1 MRLMRAA
8 MAVSVLM
15 LLSCESD
22 EATDPIETADSAIL
36 RSGGAIRTTGN
47 SHEVLLQAL
56 ADLLLEALGEK
67 VAEVDDEQGDACE
80 HKDHG

>member
-1 MRLMRAA
+1 MKRPILSRRQ
-8 MAVSVLM
+8 MALFHDAEEERYVPS
-15 LLSCESD
+15 E
-22 EATDPIETADSAIL
+22 
-36 RSGGAIRTTGN
+36 N

-67 VAEVDDEQGDACE
+67 IAGVGDEQGDACE

>member
-1 MRLMRAA
+1 MKRPILSRRQ
-8 MAVSVLM
+8 MALFR
-15 LLSCESD
+15 
-22 EATDPIETADSAIL
+22 EAEERYVPPE
-36 RSGGAIRTTGN
+36 N

-67 VAEVDDEQGDACE
+67 VAEVDDEQGDAGE